1 MPKLLTSDL
10 QGPQPGLGRLCWEP
24 VAVPPRSDGSALKAE
39 LGERFVLMCL
49 TSTVTAALSGAR
61 AIGSGRRDGRLADV
75 AGVTSIDVRRGELGF
90 RPGAAAASRA
100 SAAGTNSSARAGAS
114 RTTTASRPD
123 PVRFPERQRG
133 IPRSSRR
140 RSPEAPA
147 RARQFPQHQ
156 GRKALATTGIP
167 AYPRSARKRQDR
179 PVTPEVAGS
188 SPVAPVKVL
197 QIVDVFDI
205 STAGFFFIRAD
216 PAPESA

>member
-1 MPKLLTSDL
+1 
-10 QGPQPGLGRLCWEP
+10 LGRLCWEP

-100 SAAGTNSSARAGAS
+100 SAGGTNSSARAGAS

-147 RARQFPQHQ
+147 ANSRNTRVGKPWP
-156 GRKALATTGIP
+156 RRESPPIP
-167 AYPRSARKRQDR
+167 AQPGSAKTGLSRRRSRVRV
-179 PVTPEVAGS
+179 PSLP
-188 SPVAPVKVL
+188 
-197 QIVDVFDI
+197 
-205 STAGFFFIRAD
+205 
-216 PAPESA
+216 